1 MPFSK
6 YKGFSLRNRVF
17 GGFLVICLLSI
28 TGSSILS
35 YYILKNNATEQSRTD
50 LQKKSESLMSALDY
64 SVSHTQVQTD
74 DLPEILSNDIF
85 EIADIN
91 NQDVIIYDLKGNYV
105 ISNKD
110 INLIPIKKIPLD
122 VINKVL
128 KSDKR
133 VDFQNYDKK
142 IEANVTSSYMI
153 LKNNMLEPIA
163 IVYFPFYHND
173 ASYVSVFNKYLNY
186 IFIVNLFVI
195 AFGIWLSWIIS
206 NHLTRAVTKFS
217 DLVNRITL
225 FENDPQPIRY
235 YQNDELNQLVKAYN
249 KMILQIKEQKERL
262 SFKDKEEAWREMAK
276 QVAHEVKNPLTPMK
290 LTIQNF
296 ERKFD
301 PNDVDIHKKVKHL
314 SKTMVDQIDLVA
326 TVANAF
332 SQFAQLPEKNNEVFD
347 VNKEVKNIINIF
359 SDEKIYFHSNKDE
372 IMIEMDK
379 IYLSRIITN
388 LVSNASQASD
398 EERENIINV
407 DIEQRQKRIIITVE
421 DHGIGIAEEHHGR
434 IFEPNFTSKSSGMGL
449 GLTMVRKMIEDYK
462 GEISIKSELGKGTT
476 FTISLPNNLKA
487 ADAN

>member
-6 YKGFSLRNRVF
+6 YKGFSLRNKVF
-17 GGFLVICLLSI
+17 GGFLVICFLSI

-35 YYILKNNATEQSRTD
+35 YFILKNNATEQSRTD
-50 LQKKSESLMSALDY
+50 LQKKAESLMSALDY
-64 SVSHTQVQTD
+64 AVSHTQVRTN
-74 DLPEILSNDIF
+74 DLPEILSNDIY

-91 NQDVIIYDLKGNYV
+91 NQDIIIYDLTGDYV

-110 INLIPIKKIPLD
+110 INLIPVKKLSID

-133 VDFQNYDKK
+133 VDFQKK
-142 IEANVTSSYMI
+142 KKKTEANITSSYMI

-206 NHLTRAVTKFS
+206 NNLTRAVSKFS
-217 DLVNRITL
+217 DLINRITL
-225 FENDPQPIRY
+225 FEDDPQPIRY

-301 PNDVDIHKKVKHL
+301 PNDPKILQKVKHL

-332 SQFAQLPEKNNEVFD
+332 SQFAQLPEKHNEVFNL
-347 VNKEVKNIINIF
+347 NKEIRNIINIF
-359 SDEKIYFHSNKDE
+359 SDEKIYFHANKE
-372 IMIEMDK
+372 NIMIEMDK

-388 LVSNASQASD
+388 LVSNARQASD
-398 EERENIINV
+398 DERENTINV

-421 DHGIGIAEEHHGR
+421 DRGVGIPEENHTR
-434 IFEPNFTSKSSGMGL
+434 IFEPNFTSKSGGMGL
-449 GLTMVRKMIEDYK
+449 GLTMVRKMVEDYK
-462 GEISIKSELGKGTT
+462 GDISVNSEVGKGTI
-476 FTISLPNNLKA
+476 FTISLPNNLTSIK
-487 ADAN
+487 N